1 MENLINQE
9 TEQHQ
14 RSHLFTVRIWS
25 EILGDGRKEWR
36 GQVRYVINNDTR
48 YFREWST
55 LVAFI
60 KEKLSEITR

>member
-25 EILGDGRKEWR
+25 EILGDGQTEWR
-36 GQVRYVINNDTR
+36 GQVKVVTSGETL
-48 YFREWST
+48 YFREWPSLITFLERT
-55 LVAFI
+55 LTEVN
-60 KEKLSEITR
+60 